1 MSALVNPRIYGSFI
15 ALFTF
20 VKGPQINAH
29 FLNLNQMTDSNKII
43 DFEQYESVMRQ
54 QKKVLTRMDEVLD
67 SCTNITPE
75 ETSDWKEFWTNLKES
90 SSKSSK

>member
-1 MSALVNPRIYGSFI
+1 
-15 ALFTF
+15 
-20 VKGPQINAH
+20 
-29 FLNLNQMTDSNKII
+29 MTDSILKNKETKLLASNDAETMTNKII
-43 DFEQYESVMRQ
+43 DLEQYESVIRQ

-67 SCTNITPE
+67 NCTNITPE

>member
-15 ALFTF
+15 ALFIF

-75 ETSDWKEFWTNLKES
+75 ETSDWKEFWTNLKEA